1 MKSLDGLI
9 SFLVDE
15 IALCGEEGKS
25 LSPSLSLHQAKQR
38 HVILVSCLCSISST
52 SFIDLGVPLSFPR
65 FLDFLKPLQFAFRYS
80 HLLAFHVLQ
89 STSSVINTDDHRPR
103 G

>member
-25 LSPSLSLHQAKQR
+25 LSPSLSLHQVRHR
-38 HVILVSCLCSISST
+38 HVILVPYPCSISSVC
-52 SFIDLGVPLSFPR
+52 SQI
-65 FLDFLKPLQFAFRYS
+65 
-80 HLLAFHVLQ
+80 
-89 STSSVINTDDHRPR
+89 
-103 G
+103 